1 MLVATRECRCQWLKD
16 QALALCF
23 FRAFEQLDTMFG
35 ITFRKKTEEE
45 RWLRKALDGDNTAT
59 EWLYRRHVRYLAAL
73 CSRYITDDE
82 DIKDVLQES
91 FIKIFTSLNSFTYR
105 GEGSLKAWMARITLN
120 ETIKFVRR
128 KNRLALSYIEDADM
142 DIADSGSIETEDIP
156 TETLYQFIREL
167 PEGYRTV
174 FNLYVIDNKSHKEI
188 ASLLG
193 IKENT
198 SASQLHKAKAM
209 LVQKIK
215 QYRTINSN

>member
-1 MLVATRECRCQWLKD
+1 MAVRPGTCTLL
-16 QALALCF
+16 F
-23 FRAFEQLDTMFG
+23 SRAFEQLDTMFG

-59 EWLYRRHVRYLAAL
+59 EWLYRRHVRYLSAL
-73 CSRYITDDE
+73 CSRYIADDE

>member
-1 MLVATRECRCQWLKD
+1 
-16 QALALCF
+16 
-23 FRAFEQLDTMFG
+23 MFG

-45 RWLRKALDGDNTAT
+45 RWLRKALGGDNTAI
-59 EWLYRRHVRYLAAL
+59 EWLYRRHVRYLSAL
-73 CSRYITDDE
+73 CSRYIPDDE

-105 GEGSLKAWMARITLN
+105 GEGSLKAWMARITLD